1 MNSLRSFMDPPAQE
15 TDGGLI
21 VILLANRIQTW
32 ENRETFGCDRRRSR
46 SRMSD
51 DMMIRPA
58 GPGQM
63 VVAPALDE
71 VDRQI
76 VEALGRDGRL
86 SIRALADQIHISR
99 ANAYARVER
108 LTATGVITGFT
119 ATVDPLKLG
128 LATSAYVT
136 LSLRQSSWRTLREQ
150 LQAIPE
156 VKHMALVGGDFDAIL
171 LVRAADNE
179 GLRRVVLEKL
189 QAIPEVLATRTALIF
204 EDLGTL

>member
-1 MNSLRSFMDPPAQE
+1 MDPPAQE

-32 ENRETFGCDRRRSR
+32 ENRETFGPDGRRSR

-51 DMMIRPA
+51 DVMVSPA
-58 GPGQM
+58 PPGQM

>member
-1 MNSLRSFMDPPAQE
+1 
-15 TDGGLI
+15 
-21 VILLANRIQTW
+21 
-32 ENRETFGCDRRRSR
+32 
-46 SRMSD
+46 MSD
-51 DMMIRPA
+51 EVMVHRA

-76 VEALGRDGRL
+76 IEALGQDGRL
-86 SIRALADQIHISR
+86 SIRARADLVHISR

-108 LTATGVITGFT
+108 LTTTGVITGFT
-119 ATVDPLKLG
+119 VTVDPLKLG

-136 LSLRQSSWRTLREQ
+136 LSLRQSSWRALRKQ

-156 VKHMALVGGDFDAIL
+156 IKHMALVGGDFDAIL

>member
-1 MNSLRSFMDPPAQE
+1 
-15 TDGGLI
+15 
-21 VILLANRIQTW
+21 
-32 ENRETFGCDRRRSR
+32 
-46 SRMSD
+46 MSD
-51 DMMIRPA
+51 EVIVHRA
-58 GPGQM
+58 GPGQI

-71 VDRQI
+71 IDRQI
-76 VEALGRDGRL
+76 IEALGRDGRL
-86 SIRALADQIHISR
+86 SIRALADQVHISR

-108 LTATGVITGFT
+108 LTTDGVITGFT
-119 ATVDPLKLG
+119 VTVDPLKLG

-136 LSLRQSSWRTLREQ
+136 LSLRQSSWRTLRQQ

-156 VKHMALVGGDFDAIL
+156 IKHMALVGGDFDAIL

>member
-1 MNSLRSFMDPPAQE
+1 
-15 TDGGLI
+15 
-21 VILLANRIQTW
+21 
-32 ENRETFGCDRRRSR
+32 
-46 SRMSD
+46 MSEEV
-51 DMMIRPA
+51 MVHRA
-58 GPGQM
+58 GPGQI

-76 VEALGRDGRL
+76 IEALGRDGRL
-86 SIRALADQIHISR
+86 SIRALADQVHISR

-108 LTATGVITGFT
+108 LTSTGVITGFT
-119 ATVDPLKLG
+119 VTVDPLKLG

-136 LSLRQSSWRTLREQ
+136 LSLRQSSWRTLRKQ

-156 VKHMALVGGDFDAIL
+156 IKHMALVGGDFDAIL

-189 QAIPEVLATRTALIF
+189 QALPEVLATRTALIF
-204 EDLGTL
+204 EDIGTL

>member
-1 MNSLRSFMDPPAQE
+1 
-15 TDGGLI
+15 
-21 VILLANRIQTW
+21 
-32 ENRETFGCDRRRSR
+32 
-46 SRMSD
+46 MSD
-51 DMMIRPA
+51 EVMVHRD

-76 VEALGRDGRL
+76 IEALGRDGRL
-86 SIRALADQIHISR
+86 SIRALADQVHISR

-108 LTATGVITGFT
+108 LTTDGVITGFT
-119 ATVDPLKLG
+119 VTVDPLKLG

-136 LSLRQSSWRTLREQ
+136 LSLRQSSWRTLRQQ

-156 VKHMALVGGDFDAIL
+156 IKHMALVGGDFDAIL

>member
-1 MNSLRSFMDPPAQE
+1 
-15 TDGGLI
+15 
-21 VILLANRIQTW
+21 
-32 ENRETFGCDRRRSR
+32 
-46 SRMSD
+46 MSD
-51 DMMIRPA
+51 DVAVGPA
-58 GPGQM
+58 QPGQM
-63 VVAPALDE
+63 AAAPALDE

-76 VEALGRDGRL
+76 VAALTKDGRL
-86 SIRALADQIHISR
+86 SIRALADQVHISR

-108 LTATGVITGFT
+108 LTSTGVITGFT

-171 LVRAADNE
+171 LVRAPDNE

-204 EDLGTL
+204 EDLGSL

>member
-1 MNSLRSFMDPPAQE
+1 
-15 TDGGLI
+15 
-21 VILLANRIQTW
+21 
-32 ENRETFGCDRRRSR
+32 
-46 SRMSD
+46 MSD
-51 DMMIRPA
+51 DMMVGA
-58 GPGQM
+58 AEPGQM
-63 VVAPALDE
+63 AATPALDE
-71 VDRQI
+71 IDQQI
-76 VEALGRDGRL
+76 VAALTRDGRL
-86 SIRALADQIHISR
+86 SIRALADQVHISR

-108 LTATGVITGFT
+108 LTSTGVITGFT

-136 LSLRQSSWRTLREQ
+136 LSLRQSSWRALREQ

-171 LVRAADNE
+171 LVRAPDNE

-189 QAIPEVLATRTALIF
+189 QAIPEVLGTRTALIF

>member
-1 MNSLRSFMDPPAQE
+1 
-15 TDGGLI
+15 
-21 VILLANRIQTW
+21 
-32 ENRETFGCDRRRSR
+32 
-46 SRMSD
+46 MSD
-51 DMMIRPA
+51 HTSIDEA
-58 GPGQM
+58 EPGQM
-63 VVAPALDE
+63 ATVPSASLSSLSAPSLDE
-71 VDRQI
+71 IDRQI
-76 VEALGRDGRL
+76 VEALLADGRL
-86 SIRALADQIHISR
+86 SMRALAEEVHISR

-108 LTATGVITGFT
+108 LTRAGVITGFT

-136 LSLRQSSWRTLREQ
+136 LSLRQSSWRALREQ

-179 GLRRVVLEKL
+179 GLRQVVLEKL
-189 QAIPEVLATRTALIF
+189 QAIPEVLGTRTALIF

>member
-1 MNSLRSFMDPPAQE
+1 M
-15 TDGGLI
+15 
-21 VILLANRIQTW
+21 V
-32 ENRETFGCDRRRSR
+32 
-46 SRMSD
+46 SD
-51 DMMIRPA
+51 EVMVHRA

-76 VEALGRDGRL
+76 IEALGRDGRL
-86 SIRALADQIHISR
+86 SIRALADQVHISR

-108 LTATGVITGFT
+108 LTTTGVITGFT
-119 ATVDPLKLG
+119 VTVDPLKLG

-136 LSLRQSSWRTLREQ
+136 LSLRQSSWRSLREQ

-156 VKHMALVGGDFDAIL
+156 IKHMALVGGDFDAIL
-171 LVRAADNE
+171 LVRATDNE

>member
-1 MNSLRSFMDPPAQE
+1 
-15 TDGGLI
+15 
-21 VILLANRIQTW
+21 
-32 ENRETFGCDRRRSR
+32 
-46 SRMSD
+46 MSD
-51 DMMIRPA
+51 DQLLDTA
-58 GPGQM
+58 EPGQM
-63 VVAPALDE
+63 VAAPPLDAI
-71 VDRQI
+71 DRQI
-76 VEALGRDGRL
+76 VAALSTDGRL
-86 SIRALADQIHISR
+86 SIRALADQVHISR

-108 LTATGVITGFT
+108 LTGSGVITGFT

-136 LSLRQSSWRTLREQ
+136 LSLRQSSWRTLRVQ

-204 EDLGTL
+204 EDLGSL

>member
-1 MNSLRSFMDPPAQE
+1 
-15 TDGGLI
+15 
-21 VILLANRIQTW
+21 
-32 ENRETFGCDRRRSR
+32 
-46 SRMSD
+46 MSD
-51 DMMIRPA
+51 DTVVGPVQ
-58 GPGQM
+58 PGQM
-63 VVAPALDE
+63 AAAPALDE
-71 VDRQI
+71 IDQQI
-76 VEALGRDGRL
+76 VAALTQDGRL
-86 SIRALADQIHISR
+86 SIRALADQVHISR

-108 LTATGVITGFT
+108 LTTTGVITGYT

-171 LVRAADNE
+171 LVRAPDNE

-204 EDLGTL
+204 EDLGSL

>member
-1 MNSLRSFMDPPAQE
+1 MASPLDA
-15 TDGGLI
+15 TDHQ
-21 VILLANRIQTW
+21 ILDALVAD
-32 ENRETFGCDRRRSR
+32 G
-46 SRMSD
+46 RMS
-51 DMMIRPA
+51 MRT
-58 GPGQM
+58 
-63 VVAPALDE
+63 
-71 VDRQI
+71 
-76 VEALGRDGRL
+76 
-86 SIRALADQIHISR
+86 LAETLHISR

-108 LTATGVITGFT
+108 LTGTGVITGFT

>member
-1 MNSLRSFMDPPAQE
+1 
-15 TDGGLI
+15 
-21 VILLANRIQTW
+21 
-32 ENRETFGCDRRRSR
+32 
-46 SRMSD
+46 MSD
-51 DMMIRPA
+51 EVTVHRA

-86 SIRALADQIHISR
+86 SIRALADQVHISR

-108 LTATGVITGFT
+108 LTTTGVITGFT
-119 ATVDPLKLG
+119 VTVDPLKLG

-136 LSLRQSSWRTLREQ
+136 LSLRQSSWRALREQ

-156 VKHMALVGGDFDAIL
+156 IKHMALVGGGFDAIL
-171 LVRAADNE
+171 LVRATDNE

>member
-1 MNSLRSFMDPPAQE
+1 
-15 TDGGLI
+15 
-21 VILLANRIQTW
+21 
-32 ENRETFGCDRRRSR
+32 
-46 SRMSD
+46 MSEEL
-51 DMMIRPA
+51 MVHRA

-76 VEALGRDGRL
+76 IEALGRDGRL
-86 SIRALADQIHISR
+86 SIRALADEVHISR

-108 LTATGVITGFT
+108 LTTDGVITGFT
-119 ATVDPLKLG
+119 VTVDPLKLG

-136 LSLRQSSWRTLREQ
+136 LSLRQSSWRTLRQQ

-156 VKHMALVGGDFDAIL
+156 IKHMALVGGDFDAIL

>member
-1 MNSLRSFMDPPAQE
+1 MSE
-15 TDGGLI
+15 EVI
-21 VILLANRIQTW
+21 VAAKR
-32 ENRETFGCDRRRSR
+32 
-46 SRMSD
+46 
-51 DMMIRPA
+51 
-58 GPGQM
+58 PGQM

-71 VDRQI
+71 LDRQI
-76 VEALGRDGRL
+76 VEALTQDGRL
-86 SIRALADQIHISR
+86 SIRALADQVHISR

-119 ATVDPLKLG
+119 TTVDPLKLG

-136 LSLRQSSWRTLREQ
+136 LSLRQSSWRALREQ
-150 LQAIPE
+150 LQTIPE
-156 VKHMALVGGDFDAIL
+156 IKHMALVGGDFDAIL

-189 QAIPEVLATRTALIF
+189 QAIPEVLGTRTALIF

>member
-1 MNSLRSFMDPPAQE
+1 
-15 TDGGLI
+15 
-21 VILLANRIQTW
+21 
-32 ENRETFGCDRRRSR
+32 
-46 SRMSD
+46 MSQD
-51 DMMIRPA
+51 EIPHHA
-58 GPGQM
+58 GPGRM
-63 VVAPALDE
+63 VIAPALDE
-71 VDRQI
+71 IDRQI
-76 VEALGRDGRL
+76 IEALGRDGRL
-86 SIRALADQIHISR
+86 SIRALAEQVHISR

-108 LTATGVITGFT
+108 LTSTDTITGFT
-119 ATVDPLKLG
+119 VTVDPLKLG

-156 VKHMALVGGDFDAIL
+156 IKHMALVGGDFDAIL

-189 QAIPEVLATRTALIF
+189 QAIPEVLGTRTALIF

>member
-1 MNSLRSFMDPPAQE
+1 
-15 TDGGLI
+15 
-21 VILLANRIQTW
+21 
-32 ENRETFGCDRRRSR
+32 
-46 SRMSD
+46 MSD
-51 DMMIRPA
+51 EVMVHRA
-58 GPGQM
+58 GPGQI

-71 VDRQI
+71 IDRQI
-76 VEALGRDGRL
+76 IEALGRDGRL
-86 SIRALADQIHISR
+86 SIRALADEVHISR

-108 LTATGVITGFT
+108 LTTTGVITGFT
-119 ATVDPLKLG
+119 VTVDPLKLG

-136 LSLRQSSWRTLREQ
+136 LSLRQSSWRSLREQ

-156 VKHMALVGGDFDAIL
+156 IKHMALVGGDFDAIL
-171 LVRAADNE
+171 LVRATDNE

>member
-1 MNSLRSFMDPPAQE
+1 
-15 TDGGLI
+15 
-21 VILLANRIQTW
+21 
-32 ENRETFGCDRRRSR
+32 
-46 SRMSD
+46 MSD
-51 DMMIRPA
+51 HAGLGAGRP
-58 GPGQM
+58 GRM

-71 VDRQI
+71 TDRQI
-76 VEALGRDGRL
+76 VEALTQDGRL
-86 SIRALADQIHISR
+86 SIRALADQVHISR

-108 LTATGVITGFT
+108 LTATGAITGFT

-150 LQAIPE
+150 LAAIPE
-156 VKHMALVGGDFDAIL
+156 IKHMALVGGDFDAIL

-189 QAIPEVLATRTALIF
+189 QALPDVLATRTALIF

>member
-1 MNSLRSFMDPPAQE
+1 
-15 TDGGLI
+15 
-21 VILLANRIQTW
+21 
-32 ENRETFGCDRRRSR
+32 
-46 SRMSD
+46 MSD
-51 DMMIRPA
+51 EVMVHRA

-76 VEALGRDGRL
+76 IEALGRDGRL
-86 SIRALADQIHISR
+86 SIRALADRVHISR

-108 LTATGVITGFT
+108 LTTTGAITGFT
-119 ATVDPLKLG
+119 VTVDPLKLG

-136 LSLRQSSWRTLREQ
+136 LSLRQSSWRSLREQ

-156 VKHMALVGGDFDAIL
+156 IKHMALVGGDFDAIL

>member
-1 MNSLRSFMDPPAQE
+1 
-15 TDGGLI
+15 
-21 VILLANRIQTW
+21 
-32 ENRETFGCDRRRSR
+32 
-46 SRMSD
+46 MSEEV
-51 DMMIRPA
+51 MVHRN
-58 GPGQM
+58 GPGQI

-76 VEALGRDGRL
+76 IEALGQDGRL

-119 ATVDPLKLG
+119 VTVDPLRMG

-136 LSLRQSSWRTLREQ
+136 LSLRQSSWRTLRKQ
-150 LQAIPE
+150 LQEIPE
-156 VKHMALVGGDFDAIL
+156 IKHMALVGGDFDAIL

-204 EDLGTL
+204 EDVGTL

>member
-1 MNSLRSFMDPPAQE
+1 
-15 TDGGLI
+15 
-21 VILLANRIQTW
+21 
-32 ENRETFGCDRRRSR
+32 
-46 SRMSD
+46 MSEEL
-51 DMMIRPA
+51 MVHRA

-63 VVAPALDE
+63 VVAAALDE

-76 VEALGRDGRL
+76 IEALGRDGRL
-86 SIRALADQIHISR
+86 SIRALADEVHISR

-108 LTATGVITGFT
+108 LTSTGVITGFT
-119 ATVDPLKLG
+119 VTVDPLKLG

-136 LSLRQSSWRTLREQ
+136 LSLRQSSWRALRKQ
-150 LQAIPE
+150 LQEIPE
-156 VKHMALVGGDFDAIL
+156 IKHMALVGGDFDAIL

-204 EDLGTL
+204 EDVGAL

>member
-1 MNSLRSFMDPPAQE
+1 MSEEVAVE
-15 TDGGLI
+15 TK
-21 VILLANRIQTW
+21 R
-32 ENRETFGCDRRRSR
+32 
-46 SRMSD
+46 
-51 DMMIRPA
+51 
-58 GPGQM
+58 PGQM

-71 VDRQI
+71 LDRQI
-76 VEALGRDGRL
+76 VEALTQDGRL
-86 SIRALADQIHISR
+86 SIRALADQVHISR

-119 ATVDPLKLG
+119 TTVDPLKLG

-136 LSLRQSSWRTLREQ
+136 LSLRQSSWRALREQ
-150 LQAIPE
+150 LQTIPE
-156 VKHMALVGGDFDAIL
+156 IKHMALVGGDFDAIL

-189 QAIPEVLATRTALIF
+189 QAIPEVLGTRTALIF

>member
-1 MNSLRSFMDPPAQE
+1 MSEEVSAE
-15 TDGGLI
+15 TW
-21 VILLANRIQTW
+21 R
-32 ENRETFGCDRRRSR
+32 
-46 SRMSD
+46 
-51 DMMIRPA
+51 
-58 GPGQM
+58 PGQM

-71 VDRQI
+71 LDRQI
-76 VEALGRDGRL
+76 VEALTQDGRL
-86 SIRALADQIHISR
+86 SIRALADQVHISR

-119 ATVDPLKLG
+119 TTVDPLKLG

-136 LSLRQSSWRTLREQ
+136 LSLRQSSWRALREQ
-150 LQAIPE
+150 LQTIPE
-156 VKHMALVGGDFDAIL
+156 IKHMALVGGDFDAIL

-189 QAIPEVLATRTALIF
+189 QAIPEVLGTRTALIF